1 MVKKKKNTQLKLGY
15 YYKNGHSMFHTSKP
29 ENFNS
34 LWEVI
39 FIMTLKCCGFYGDDS
54 KSLKLLDLET
64 IWKLEQKAAARPC
77 SYENDKL
84 PSQRATSNAI

>member
-1 MVKKKKNTQLKLGY
+1 
-15 YYKNGHSMFHTSKP
+15 
-29 ENFNS
+29 
-34 LWEVI
+34 
-39 FIMTLKCCGFYGDDS
+39 MTLKCCGFYGDDS